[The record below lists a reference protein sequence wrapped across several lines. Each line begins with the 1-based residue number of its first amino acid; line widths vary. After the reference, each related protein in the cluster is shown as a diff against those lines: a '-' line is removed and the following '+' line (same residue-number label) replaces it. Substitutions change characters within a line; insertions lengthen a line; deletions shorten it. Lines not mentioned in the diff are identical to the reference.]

1 MEEIEYIT
9 LVLILWSVECGPYL
23 NSQTNIVA
31 RVHCSSRLDGTSLE
45 MIDGVG
51 ASDVNHDNTTT
62 FVIVEISPW
71 LRSVVMQLTQ
81 KSKAD
86 VEAEY

>member
-1 MEEIEYIT
+1 ME
-9 LVLILWSVECGPYL
+9 
-23 NSQTNIVA
+23 
-31 RVHCSSRLDGTSLE
+31 SSRLDGTSLE

-71 LRSVVMQLTQ
+71 LGSVVMKLGQE
-81 KSKAD
+81 SEAD
-86 VEAEY
+86 VEGEY

>member
-1 MEEIEYIT
+1 ME
-9 LVLILWSVECGPYL
+9 SC
-23 NSQTNIVA
+23 
-31 RVHCSSRLDGTSLE
+31 RLDGTSLE

-51 ASDVNHDNTTT
+51 ATDVNHDNTTT
-62 FVIVEISPW
+62 FVIVEISSW
-71 LRSVVMQLTQ
+71 LRPVVMKLGQ